1 MGSTHLH
8 QENVLRALSLNLRVL
23 DLNCHCPTIMQHR
36 LVDLGQ
42 GGCPKRG
49 VIEAQEQIVDLSGG
63 EREQTD

>member
-1 MGSTHLH
+1 M
-8 QENVLRALSLNLRVL
+8 SLNLRVL